1 MVVVSILGS
10 MVAPGARKNRSVTQ
24 ESITSV
30 RIWGAELKPHLG
42 AKVKLPARAVTQ
54 SPIATRQQADGT
66 DEPAHARTR
75 RRPSCLVEQRGPATW
90 ASSSWDGRHGSPSSR
105 LATERASLIIPAAP
119 RLFNPAGS
127 CARELNYSCGTS
139 GFNPAGRGQSS
150 LRVPPLAS
158 FPTSQSNE
166 GGGARKRCRRRWS
179 RRRPTICEF
188 GRPSPTSKTWR
199 RSLRRRRRRCC
210 SWSKRVFNSA
220 HAVRTPQFE
229 GSSSKCSRGGEALK
243 GWMVDQSI
251 SRSILRS

>member
-1 MVVVSILGS
+1 MGRTSRHTH
-10 MVAPGARKNRSVTQ
+10 AP
-24 ESITSV
+24 
-30 RIWGAELKPHLG
+30 
-42 AKVKLPARAVTQ
+42 
-54 SPIATRQQADGT
+54 DG
-66 DEPAHARTR
+66 
-75 RRPSCLVEQRGPATW
+75 G
-90 ASSSWDGRHGSPSSR
+90 R
-105 LATERASLIIPAAP
+105 LAWSSNVGLLVVGWPPRIPIVST
-119 RLFNPAGS
+119 RNR
-127 CARELNYSCGTS
+127 ARELNYSCGTS

-229 GSSSKCSRGGEALK
+229 GSLSKCSRGGEALK